1 MKPRTL
7 TSLILAALLLT
18 ASPSMAQQQK
28 GESLLGMQTRL
39 VLPVVDLLSSMA
51 WYSRL
56 GWSPTNE
63 LGARSDSTIS
73 ITDGQVRATLTTA
86 KLPGTV
92 ISFASRNMRLLK
104 DTLDSLH
111 VSYHFDMKGPTIG
124 ELRISSP
131 NGVKLMVRS
140 NVDEPET
147 IPEAK
152 ENPICGFNTE
162 FSIGVVS
169 LKSEVQ
175 WWESLGFTQ
184 VKGGMVPYPF
194 AEMTDGRIRIG
205 LHEDKDIPSL
215 AITYY
220 AKDMEQRIDR
230 LKKTGITIDEEIP
243 TPDDRIGN
251 AIMRSAD
258 GQLIFM
264 FEGETKKASEK

>member
-1 MKPRTL
+1 MRSHIATA
-7 TSLILAALLLT
+7 LILATMLLAALPTT
-18 ASPSMAQQQK
+18 AQQK
-28 GESLLGMQTRL
+28 GSSLLGIQTRL

-56 GWSPTNE
+56 GWTPTNE
-63 LGARSDSTIS
+63 IGARSDSTIS
-73 ITDGQVRATLTTA
+73 MTDGQVRATLTTA
-86 KLPGTV
+86 KLPGT
-92 ISFASRNMRLLK
+92 IIAFATRDIRLLK

-111 VSYHFDMKGPTIG
+111 ISQILDMKGPTYG

-131 NGVKLMVRS
+131 NGIKIMIRS
-140 NVDEPET
+140 NTDEPE
-147 IPEAK
+147 IVAENK
-152 ENPICGFNTE
+152 ENPVCGFNTE
-162 FSIGVVS
+162 FSIGVVN

-175 WWESLGFTQ
+175 WWEMLGFKQ
-184 VKGGMVPYPF
+184 VKGGLVPYPF
-194 AEMTDGRIRIG
+194 AEMSDGRIRIG

-220 AKDMEQRIDR
+220 AKDMELRIDR

-264 FEGETKKASEK
+264 FEGEAKK

>member
-1 MKPRTL
+1 MTARTFV
-7 TSLILAALLLT
+7 IAFLATLLL
-18 ASPSMAQQQK
+18 ASGPAMAQQPK
-28 GESLLGMQTRL
+28 GSSLLGMQTRL

-56 GWSPTNE
+56 GWTPTNE

-92 ISFASRNMRLLK
+92 IAFASRNMRSLK

-124 ELRISSP
+124 ELRIASP
-131 NGVKLMVRS
+131 NGIKLMVRS
-140 NVDEPET
+140 NVDEPE
-147 IPEAK
+147 ILPENK
-152 ENPICGFNTE
+152 ENPICGTNTE

-194 AEMTDGRIRIG
+194 AEMSDGRIRIG
-205 LHEDKDIPSL
+205 LHEDKDIPTL

-264 FEGETKKASEK
+264 FEGEGRK